1 MKKQTIPKDLSFL
14 IKATV
19 IFLLF
24 SFWWYG
30 FFPEIGKRKEPYTP
44 GESMKYNDYWEASYN
59 YYDPYLDKDEKIDKK
74 TFTEIRRKYVRAFR
88 QEIAH
93 LSTDALIETV
103 IDHIN
108 YLTYLYG
115 YPESLY
121 EFPSTVEEDGYP
133 MDIIRELFSRNNAG
147 KKLLA
152 LYSESIPVDQSLF
165 DDWAK
170 MELLLAQPAIRL
182 HLTPQ
187 DLELL
192 SEAIYKKQWEKYSE
206 ISIAYEPHNFLYIG
220 AYDENGWDEEK
231 LKEYAEI
238 YERPFVEAGREEPKE
253 VHFAKR
259 RQQKILNGIQENTH
273 QRWERFDECNLDT

>member
-30 FFPEIGKRKEPYTP
+30 LFPEIGKREEPY
-44 GESMKYNDYWEASYN
+44 GFKDIMKYDN
-59 YYDPYLDKDEKIDKK
+59 YRIQFQNTDEKIIAEVDRKIAVDMKK
-74 TFTEIRRKYVRAFR
+74 
-88 QEIAH
+88 EIAH
-93 LSTDALIETV
+93 LSTNALIETFPNQPYSV
-103 IDHIN
+103 YPYDYPELACHPVTPLSEDTFWAMAFQELLGRNDAGWKLLSLYSKDMHIDGSILTD
-108 YLTYLYG
+108 LTYL
-115 YPESLY
+115 E
-121 EFPSTVEEDGYP
+121 
-133 MDIIRELFSRNNAG
+133 I
-147 KKLLA
+147 
-152 LYSESIPVDQSLF
+152 
-165 DDWAK
+165 
-170 MELLLAQPAIRL
+170 LLAQPAIRL

-187 DLELL
+187 QFEWL

-259 RQQKILNGIQENTH
+259 RQQKILNEIRESTH
-273 QRWERFDECNLDT
+273 PRWERFDECNLDT